1 MESNELETGIGMT
14 AERQRFVSTEASDD
28 PRVARTGGG
37 IAPDHAAAESV
48 LRVAQQET
56 MAISTLADQKA
67 NILFGVSLIM
77 ITAVV
82 GILPSVG
89 FTIALMVLGAST
101 VTSALLALV
110 CLYPSTGKKVRGTN
124 PLYFADVARMDLDEF
139 RQRMLD
145 ILATGPSIYDTIIV
159 DLHQV
164 STILLRHKFRYIRL
178 AYGVLIVG
186 LILTV
191 VGVAIDIAVGNI

>member
-1 MESNELETGIGMT
+1 MT
-14 AERQRFVSTEASDD
+14 AERQRFVSTEAFDD
-28 PRVARTGGG
+28 SRMARTGRG
-37 IAPDHAAAESV
+37 IAPDHTAAAESV

-67 NILFGVSLIM
+67 NILLGVSLIM

-110 CLYPSTGKKVRGTN
+110 CLYPSTGKKVGGTN

-139 RQRMLD
+139 RQRMLG
-145 ILATGPSIYDTIIV
+145 ILATGPGIYDTIIL

-164 STILLRHKFRYIRL
+164 SKILLRHKFRYIRL